1 MRLMKLC
8 HPYLKGDGSIVNL
21 ASSATKRWDMAGYG
35 AYAAV
40 KDAIRQ
46 LTRAAAC
53 EWGKDNIRTNVILP
67 HASSPGLVW
76 WMEKNPEEAKAF
88 FKTLP
93 MGRVGDCEQDIGRF
107 VAVLCSDYSKYVN
120 GQTIGL
126 DGGQANIG

>member
-1 MRLMKLC
+1 MKLC

-21 ASSATKRWDMAGYG
+21 ASSATKRWDMSGYG

-67 HASSPGLVW
+67 HASSPGLVVVDGK
-76 WMEKNPEEAKAF
+76 EPRG
-88 FKTLP
+88 
-93 MGRVGDCEQDIGRF
+93 GRGILQDT
-107 VAVLCSDYSKYVN
+107 A
-120 GQTIGL
+120 
-126 DGGQANIG
+126 DGPRR